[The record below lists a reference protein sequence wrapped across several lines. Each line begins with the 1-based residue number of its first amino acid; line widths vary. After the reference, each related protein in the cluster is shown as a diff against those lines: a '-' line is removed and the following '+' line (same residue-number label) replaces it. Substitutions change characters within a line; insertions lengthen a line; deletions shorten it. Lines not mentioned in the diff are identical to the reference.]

1 MTYER
6 RMGRRS
12 RSTTGL
18 LDVRWML
25 RSTGGYKQVLPR
37 RPPATLPS
45 TSVGATRCDQGSAH
59 VRRLSGDDRTHPVA
73 GARAGRVKVTGPPTE
88 TPESDRRP
96 RVARSG
102 RSRRLPGESP
112 DHLSKYMGE
121 SADRRHRRRMA
132 GALPETTVGL
142 VPGWLTGVAPEHLPI
157 KHAAL
162 SRLPR
167 GWSRRQRRGADERRL
182 VSARQSGSS
191 ITTDSASRLPA
202 SPWPAETGAP
212 RRNRTYNPL
221 AGSRVITRG
230 SRSASVLV
238 SGGVPGFRSSLM
250 LGQSASDSNVSVDQS
265 GRWIMRRREILA
277 VVRRMT

>member
-1 MTYER
+1 VR
-6 RMGRRS
+6 PVGSGGPAAHSLSLAACLLGGAGAGRSASSYRKL
-12 RSTTGL
+12 TAN
-18 LDVRWML
+18 
-25 RSTGGYKQVLPR
+25 VLP
-37 RPPATLPS
+37 
-45 TSVGATRCDQGSAH
+45 SAI
-59 VRRLSGDDRTHPVA
+59 RRLSGDDRTHPVA

-250 LGQSASDSNVSVDQS
+250 LGQSASDSNLSVDQS